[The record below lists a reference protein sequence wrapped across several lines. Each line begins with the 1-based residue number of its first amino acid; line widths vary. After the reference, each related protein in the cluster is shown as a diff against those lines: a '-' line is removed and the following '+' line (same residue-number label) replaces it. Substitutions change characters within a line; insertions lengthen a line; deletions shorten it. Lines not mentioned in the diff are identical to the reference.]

1 MTYINN
7 INYFKIL
14 QHHKSLRVIV
24 LIGELHTRDDCSN
37 IGFNTPYGIGDLL
50 TEIRNSLPRSYTP
63 RIYIECPKI
72 DPAQLSTPSVMFD
85 ICNMNQFQ
93 FNHLDNYTVDIG
105 IDDRHE
111 LPELVEIFR
120 LAIQPYYSGSTPDP
134 GDLPK
139 IYSILQTFK
148 AKYYTFIIRKY
159 NKTLKELMRSA
170 SIRRIIDSLK
180 IRFENLKVTLAQ
192 YRNGG
197 INHIDTLERIR
208 TDLYPIIL
216 SGLDISIALRLSQ
229 NTDFTILYTGSDH
242 CNTMSEFLF
251 NDNNIWRTLYTGTVV
266 GTNCITIDTVRV
278 LNIMRSLPSGPHPD
292 EVEMENVSYNY
303 PEEFEIENVS
313 HNYPVEMDMSFGYRK
328 KNKSHTRSSFGRRLT
343 SKRPL
348 PKVTRSAPKVKR
360 SPSPLRSSGPQ
371 SGPPEGRLL
380 RSPRRSR
387 GPILGPPKGRLL
399 RSPVRLARFKRS
411 PSPPKGRL
419 LRSPRRS
426 RGPILGPVR
435 LARFK
440 RSPSPPVRRPLRS
453 PVRLARFKR
462 SPIVRRSPLRKKKY
476 DHGV

>member
-216 SGLDISIALRLSQ
+216 SGLDISIALRLNQ

-242 CNTMSEFLF
+242 CATMSQFLF
-251 NDNNIWRTLYTGTVV
+251 NDNNIWRTLYQGTVV

-303 PEEFEIENVS
+303 PEEFEMENVS
-313 HNYPVEMDMSFGYRK
+313 YNYPVEMDMSFGYRK
-328 KNKSHTRSSFGRRLT
+328 KNKSHTRSSFGRLT

-371 SGPPEGRLL
+371 SGPPVRRLL
-380 RSPRRSR
+380 RSPLRSR

-411 PSPPKGRL
+411 PSPPVRRP

-440 RSPSPPVRRPLRS
+440 RSPT
-453 PVRLARFKR
+453 
-462 SPIVRRSPLRKKKY
+462 VRRSPLRKKKY